1 MVRFVRDEVAAGRCT
16 RARQD
21 DAQMVLVVPLA
32 IRISADGNADSV
44 VPLAIGCPTVEQF
57 SAGRAQRM
65 VRHLAHRTMIP
76 GDRGIGRSSPIPG
89 RYGAGM
95 ILSDDELARYARH
108 IVLREFGGGGQLKLK
123 QAKVAVIGAGGI
135 GSPAIQ
141 YLAAAGIGSLVLI
154 DDDVVEPS
162 NLQRQT
168 IFTTDDRGTPKVEA
182 AATHVARLNPHVAVT
197 THRTRVTPDNA
208 AALIEGADVV
218 LDGCDNFTT
227 RLAVAD
233 AALAQRV
240 PLVSA
245 AVGQFE
251 GQWRSIAAGKRTNLL
266 SLLRRRC
273 GRPGRADLRR

>member
-1 MVRFVRDEVAAGRCT
+1 
-16 RARQD
+16 
-21 DAQMVLVVPLA
+21 
-32 IRISADGNADSV
+32 
-44 VPLAIGCPTVEQF
+44 
-57 SAGRAQRM
+57 
-65 VRHLAHRTMIP
+65 
-76 GDRGIGRSSPIPG
+76 
-89 RYGAGM
+89 M

-123 QAKVAVIGAGGI
+123 QARVAVIGAGGI

-168 IFTTDDRGTPKVEA
+168 IFTTEDRGTPKVEA
-182 AATHVARLNPHVAVT
+182 AAAHVARLNPHVTVAV
-197 THRTRVTPDNA
+197 HRVRVTPDNA
-208 AALIEGADVV
+208 AALIEDADVV

-233 AALAQRV
+233 AALGLRI

-251 GQWRSIAAGKRTNLL
+251 GQLAVYRGWEADKPCYRCFVGEAADQAGLTCADDGVLGPVTGVMGSLAALETLRAVASFGRDTAGSILI
-266 SLLRRRC
+266 
-273 GRPGRADLRR
+273 ADLLTMRFRTLALPKDPGCRCAQSVAVAA